1 MLRFPRYRLRRL
13 CAVCLPLFTVLLFPT
28 LTAVP
33 ALAQGLPPVVTG
45 ALRVA
50 HIPLQ
55 GVGVLVVDTEGSK
68 RVLASSNV
76 AQAFNPA
83 SVMKL
88 VTTDA
93 ALEILGPTYTWKT
106 QAYVDGTLA
115 GGVLDGDLIIK
126 GGGDPK
132 LVLENFWLFLRQLR
146 ARGIKDIRGN
156 LVLDRSY
163 FAQSS
168 YDPAQF
174 DGDPQKPYN
183 AGADALL
190 LNYRTQA
197 FRFEPDAASGTVA
210 VTMDPPMAGVRI
222 TPPRLSQ
229 EPCGDW
235 QGKLMMNNDVGAVS
249 FGGSYAADCGPRVW
263 YVHPYRM
270 NNQQFVGASFTQMW
284 ADLGGSF
291 SGRVVAGQVTPSARL
306 MVEVASPALPEVIRD
321 INKYSNNVMARQV
334 FLTLGAEMSG
344 QPGDTVNAAQAVRG
358 WLTEKGIEASAFS
371 IENGSGLSRSDRV
384 TPGLLAGV
392 LLQAYRSPLMPE
404 FVSSLPLVGY
414 DGTMRRRLKS
424 QGVAGQAHIKTGTL
438 NDVRSIAGY
447 VQAASGKTYVVVF
460 LINHAAAPNG
470 QKAQDALLQWVYENG

>member
-1 MLRFPRYRLRRL
+1 MFRFSSPALRRL
-13 CAVCLPLFTVLLFPT
+13 SLSSFTLAIALLAPASPLF
-28 LTAVP
+28 
-33 ALAQGLPPVVTG
+33 AQGLPPPVVG

-50 HIPLQ
+50 HIPQ
-55 GVGVLVVDTEGSK
+55 QNTGVVVVDAESGK
-68 RVLASSNV
+68 RLLASSNV
-76 AQAFNPA
+76 GQPFNPA

-93 ALEILGPTYTWKT
+93 ALEMLGPTYTWKT
-106 QAYVDGTLA
+106 QAYIDGSLA
-115 GGVLDGDLIIK
+115 GGVLNGDLILK

-163 FAQSS
+163 FAESS
-168 YDPAQF
+168 YDPSQF

-183 AGADALL
+183 AGPDALL

-197 FRFEPDAASGTVA
+197 FRFEPDAAAGVVNVS
-210 VTMDPPMAGVRI
+210 MDPPMAGFTI

-235 QGKLMMNNDVGAVS
+235 QGKLMLNNDINGAS
-249 FGGSYAADCGPRVW
+249 FGGTYAADCGPRVW

-270 NNQQFVGASFTQMW
+270 NNAQYVGASFVQMW
-284 ADLGGSF
+284 AEMGGSF
-291 SGRVVAGQVTPSARL
+291 SGRVVNGVVTPSARL
-306 MVEVASPALPEVIRD
+306 MVEVQSPTLPEVIRD

-334 FLTLGAEMSG
+334 LLTLGAEMTG
-344 QPGDTVNAAQAVRG
+344 QPGDTVNAARVVRG
-358 WLTEKGIEASAFS
+358 WLNDKGIDTNGLA
-371 IENGSGLSRSDRV
+371 IENGAGLSRVERV
-384 TPGLLAGV
+384 TPSLLASV
-392 LLQAYRSPLMPE
+392 LVQAYRSPLMPE
-404 FVSSLPLVGY
+404 FISSLPLVGY
-414 DGTMRRRLKS
+414 DGTMRRRLKTQS
-424 QGVAGQAHIKTGTL
+424 VAGQAHIKTGTL

>member
-1 MLRFPRYRLRRL
+1 MFRFSSPALRRL
-13 CAVCLPLFTVLLFPT
+13 SLSSFTLAVALLAPASSLF
-28 LTAVP
+28 
-33 ALAQGLPPVVTG
+33 AQGLPPPVVG

-50 HIPLQ
+50 HIPQ
-55 GVGVLVVDTEGSK
+55 QNTGVVVVDAESGK
-68 RVLASSNV
+68 RLLASSNV
-76 AQAFNPA
+76 GQPFNPA

-93 ALEILGPTYTWKT
+93 ALEMLGPTYTWKT
-106 QAYVDGTLA
+106 QAYIDGSLA
-115 GGVLDGDLIIK
+115 GGVLNGDLILK

-163 FAQSS
+163 FAESS
-168 YDPAQF
+168 YDPSQF

-183 AGADALL
+183 AGPDALL

-197 FRFEPDAASGTVA
+197 FRFEPDAAAGVVNVS
-210 VTMDPPMAGVRI
+210 MDPPMAGFTI

-235 QGKLMMNNDVGAVS
+235 QGKLMLNNDLNGAS
-249 FGGSYAADCGPRVW
+249 FGGTYAADCGPRVW

-270 NNQQFVGASFTQMW
+270 NNAQYVGASFVQMW
-284 ADLGGSF
+284 AELGGSF
-291 SGRVVAGQVTPSARL
+291 SGRVVNGVVTPSARL
-306 MVEVASPALPEVIRD
+306 MVEVQSPTLPEVIRD

-334 FLTLGAEMSG
+334 LLTLGAEMTG
-344 QPGDTVNAAQAVRG
+344 QPGDTVNAARVVRG
-358 WLTEKGIEASAFS
+358 WLNDKGIDTNGLA
-371 IENGSGLSRSDRV
+371 IENGAGLSRVERV
-384 TPGLLAGV
+384 TPSLLASV
-392 LLQAYRSPLMPE
+392 LVQAYRSPLMPE

-414 DGTMRRRLKS
+414 DGTMRRRLKTQS
-424 QGVAGQAHIKTGTL
+424 VAGQAHIKTGTL

>member
-1 MLRFPRYRLRRL
+1 MFRFPRLVKSPRLGL
-13 CAVCLPLFTVLLFPT
+13 SSLWLALLASS
-28 LTAVP
+28 AVP
-33 ALAQGLPPVVTG
+33 VVHAQGLPPSVVG

-50 HIPLQ
+50 HIPQ
-55 GVGVLVVDTEGSK
+55 QNTGVVVVDADNGK
-68 RVLASSNV
+68 RMLAANNTG
-76 AQAFNPA
+76 QPFNPA

-106 QAYVDGTLA
+106 QAYIDGTLA
-115 GGVLDGDLIIK
+115 GGVLNGDLILK

-156 LVLDRSY
+156 LVLDRTY
-163 FAQSS
+163 FAESS
-168 YDPAQF
+168 YDPSQF

-183 AGADALL
+183 AGPDALL
-190 LNYRTQA
+190 MNYRTQA
-197 FRFEPDAASGTVA
+197 FRFEPDAASGV
-210 VTMDPPMAGVRI
+210 VSVSMDPPMAGITV

-235 QGKLMMNNDVGAVS
+235 QGKLKMNNDPNAVS
-249 FGGSYAADCGPRVW
+249 FTGSYSADCGPRVW

-270 NNQQFVGASFTQMW
+270 NNVQYVGASFVQMW

-291 SGRVVAGQVTPSARL
+291 AGRVVNGQVTPSARL
-306 MVEVASPALPEVIRD
+306 MVEVQSPPLPEVIRD

-334 FLTLGAEMSG
+334 LLTLGAEMTG
-344 QPGDTVNAAQAVRG
+344 QPGDTVNAARAVRG
-358 WLTEKGIEASAFS
+358 WLNDKGIDTNGLA
-371 IENGSGLSRSDRV
+371 IENGAGLSRVERV
-384 TPGLLAGV
+384 TPALLASV
-392 LLQAYRSPLMPE
+392 LVQAYRSPLMPE

-414 DGTMRRRLKS
+414 DGTMRRRLKTQS
-424 QGVAGQAHIKTGTL
+424 VAGQAHIKTGTL

-470 QKAQDALLQWVYENG
+470 QQAQDALLQWVYENG

>member
-1 MLRFPRYRLRRL
+1 MLRPVLRLPVRLPRSSLS
-13 CAVCLPLFTVLLFPT
+13 CLPLLAVLLLPMGH
-28 LTAVP
+28 A
-33 ALAQGLPPVVTG
+33 AAQSLPPAVVG

-50 HIPLQ
+50 HIPQ
-55 GVGVLVVDTEGSK
+55 QNTGVLVIDTEGSK
-68 RVLASSNV
+68 RVLVSNNIG
-76 AQAFNPA
+76 QPFNPA

-93 ALEILGPTYTWKT
+93 ALEMLGPTFTWKT
-106 QAYVDGTLA
+106 QAYIDGTLS
-115 GGVLDGDLIIK
+115 GGVLNGDLILK

-132 LVLENFWLFLRQLR
+132 LVLENFWLLLRQLR
-146 ARGIKDIRGN
+146 ARGIQDIRGN

-163 FAQSS
+163 FAPSS

-183 AGADALL
+183 AGPDALL

-197 FRFEPDAASGTVA
+197 FRFEPDAASGTVS
-210 VTMDPPMAGVRI
+210 VSMDPPMAGFTI

-235 QGKLMMNNDVGAVS
+235 QGKLMLNNDASGATFS
-249 FGGSYAADCGPRVW
+249 GSYSADCGARVW

-270 NNQQFVGASFTQMW
+270 SNVQYVGASFAQMW
-284 ADLGGSF
+284 ADLGGRF
-291 SGRVVAGQVTPSARL
+291 AGRVLDGQVTPSARM
-306 MVEVASPALPEVIRD
+306 MVEVQSPALPEVIRD

-334 FLTLGAEMSG
+334 LLTLGAEMTG
-344 QPGDTVNAAQAVRG
+344 QPGDPVNAARAVRG
-358 WLTEKGIEASAFS
+358 WLGDKGIDTNGLA
-371 IENGSGLSRSDRV
+371 IENGAGLSRIERV
-384 TPGLLAGV
+384 TPGLLANV
-392 LLQAYRSPLMPE
+392 LLQAWRSPLMPE

-414 DGTMRRRLKS
+414 DGTMRRRLKT

-460 LINHAAAPNG
+460 LINHPAAPNG

>member
-1 MLRFPRYRLRRL
+1 MFRLSSPALRRL
-13 CAVCLPLFTVLLFPT
+13 SLSSFTLAIALLAPASAVF
-28 LTAVP
+28 
-33 ALAQGLPPVVTG
+33 AQGLPPPVVG

-50 HIPLQ
+50 HIPQ
-55 GVGVLVVDTEGSK
+55 QNTGVVVVDAESGK
-68 RVLASSNV
+68 RLLASSNV
-76 AQAFNPA
+76 GQPFNPA

-93 ALEILGPTYTWKT
+93 ALEMLGPTFTWKT
-106 QAYVDGTLA
+106 QAYIDGSLA
-115 GGVLDGDLIIK
+115 GGLLNGDLILK

-163 FAQSS
+163 FAESS
-168 YDPAQF
+168 YDPSQF

-183 AGADALL
+183 AGPDALL

-197 FRFEPDAASGTVA
+197 FRFEPDAAAGVVNVS
-210 VTMDPPMAGVRI
+210 MDPPMAGFTI

-235 QGKLMMNNDVGAVS
+235 QGKLMLNNDLNGAS
-249 FGGSYAADCGPRVW
+249 FGGTYAADCGPRVW

-270 NNQQFVGASFTQMW
+270 NNAQYVGASFVQMW
-284 ADLGGSF
+284 TELGGSF
-291 SGRVVAGQVTPSARL
+291 SGRVVNGVVTPSARL
-306 MVEVASPALPEVIRD
+306 MVEVQSPTLPEVIRD

-334 FLTLGAEMSG
+334 LLTLGAEMTG
-344 QPGDTVNAAQAVRG
+344 QPGDTVNAARAVRG
-358 WLTEKGIEASAFS
+358 WLNDKGIDTSGLA
-371 IENGSGLSRSDRV
+371 IENGAGLSRVERV
-384 TPGLLAGV
+384 TPSLLASV
-392 LLQAYRSPLMPE
+392 LVQAYRSPLMPE

-414 DGTMRRRLKS
+414 DGTMRRRLKTQS
-424 QGVAGQAHIKTGTL
+424 VAGQAHIKTGTL

>member
-1 MLRFPRYRLRRL
+1 MFRFSSPALRRL
-13 CAVCLPLFTVLLFPT
+13 SLSSFTLAVALL
-28 LTAVP
+28 VP
-33 ALAQGLPPVVTG
+33 ASSLFAQGLPPPVVG

-50 HIPLQ
+50 HIPQ
-55 GVGVLVVDTEGSK
+55 QNTGVVVVDAESGK
-68 RVLASSNV
+68 RLLASSNV
-76 AQAFNPA
+76 GQPFNPA

-93 ALEILGPTYTWKT
+93 ALEMLGPTYMWKT
-106 QAYVDGTLA
+106 QAYIDGSLA
-115 GGVLDGDLIIK
+115 GGVLNGDLILK

-163 FAQSS
+163 FAESS
-168 YDPAQF
+168 YDPSQF

-183 AGADALL
+183 AGPDALL

-197 FRFEPDAASGTVA
+197 FRFEPDAAAGVVNVS
-210 VTMDPPMAGVRI
+210 MDPPMAGFTI

-235 QGKLMMNNDVGAVS
+235 QGKLMLNNDINGAS
-249 FGGSYAADCGPRVW
+249 FGGTYAADCGPRVW

-270 NNQQFVGASFTQMW
+270 NNAQYVGASFVQMW
-284 ADLGGSF
+284 AELGGSF
-291 SGRVVAGQVTPSARL
+291 SGRVVNGVVTPSARL
-306 MVEVASPALPEVIRD
+306 MVEVQSPTLPEVIRD

-334 FLTLGAEMSG
+334 LLTLGAEMTG
-344 QPGDTVNAAQAVRG
+344 QPGDTVNAARVVRG
-358 WLTEKGIEASAFS
+358 WLNDKGIDTNGLA
-371 IENGSGLSRSDRV
+371 IENGAGLSRVERV
-384 TPGLLAGV
+384 TPSLLASV
-392 LLQAYRSPLMPE
+392 LVQAYRSPLMPE
-404 FVSSLPLVGY
+404 FISSLPLVGY
-414 DGTMRRRLKS
+414 DGTMRRRLKTQS
-424 QGVAGQAHIKTGTL
+424 VAGQAHIKTGTL

>member
-1 MLRFPRYRLRRL
+1 MLLSSCFTSSRFAASRFLT
-13 CAVCLPLFTVLLFPT
+13 CAVF
-28 LTAVP
+28 AVACGAGSA
-33 ALAQGLPPVVTG
+33 ALAQGLPPAVVG

-50 HIPLQ
+50 RIAQ
-55 GVGVLVVDTEGSK
+55 NSTGVVVVDAETGK
-68 RVLASSNV
+68 RMLAANNTG
-76 AQAFNPA
+76 QPFNPA

-93 ALEILGPTYTWKT
+93 ALEILGPTFTWKT
-106 QAYVDGTLA
+106 QAYIDGTLA
-115 GGVLDGDLIIK
+115 GGVLNGDLILK

-163 FAQSS
+163 FAESS

-183 AGADALL
+183 AGPDALL

-197 FRFEPDAASGTVA
+197 LRFEPDAASGLVN
-210 VTMDPPMAGVRI
+210 VSMDPPMAGVTI

-235 QGKLMMNNDVGAVS
+235 QGKLKMNNDASAVNFAGTYS
-249 FGGSYAADCGPRVW
+249 ADCGPRVW

-270 NNQQFVGASFTQMW
+270 SNVQYVGASFVQMW

-291 SGRVVAGQVTPSARL
+291 AGRVVNGQVTPSARL
-306 MVEVASPALPEVIRD
+306 MVEVQSPPLPEVIRD

-334 FLTLGAEMSG
+334 LLTLGAEMSG
-344 QPGDTVNAAQAVRG
+344 QPGDTANGARAVRG
-358 WLTEKGIEASAFS
+358 WLGDKGIDTAGLV
-371 IENGSGLSRSDRV
+371 IENGAGLSRVDRV
-384 TPGLLAGV
+384 TPALLASV
-392 LLQAYRSPLMPE
+392 LVQAYRSPLMPE

-414 DGTMRRRLKS
+414 DGTMRRRLKE

-460 LINHAAAPNG
+460 LINHAAASNG
-470 QKAQDALLQWVYENG
+470 QQAQDALLQWVYENG

>member
-1 MLRFPRYRLRRL
+1 MFRFPRLASSSSL
-13 CAVCLPLFTVLLFPT
+13 TFTTF
-28 LTAVP
+28 
-33 ALAQGLPPVVTG
+33 ALALLTSAASAAQSLPPPVVG

-50 HIPLQ
+50 HIPQ
-55 GVGVLVVDTEGSK
+55 QNTGVLVVEADSGK
-68 RVLASSNV
+68 RVLVSNNV
-76 AQAFNPA
+76 SQPFNPA

-93 ALEILGPTYTWKT
+93 ALEILGPTYRWKT
-106 QAYVDGTLA
+106 QAYIDGTLA
-115 GGVLDGDLIIK
+115 NGVLNGDLILK

-163 FAQSS
+163 FAESS

-183 AGADALL
+183 AGPDALL

-197 FRFEPDAASGTVA
+197 FRFEPDVA
-210 VTMDPPMAGVRI
+210 NGVVNVSMDPPMAGVTI

-235 QGKLMMNNDVGAVS
+235 QGKLMLNNQANAANFAGT
-249 FGGSYAADCGPRVW
+249 YAADCGPRVW

-270 NNQQFVGASFTQMW
+270 TNLQYVGASFVQMW
-284 ADLGGSF
+284 AELGGSF
-291 SGRVVAGQVTPSARL
+291 SGRVLNGLVTPTARL
-306 MVEVASPALPEVIRD
+306 MVEVQSPPLPEVIRD
-321 INKYSNNVMARQV
+321 INKYSNNLMARQV
-334 FLTLGAEMSG
+334 LLTLGAEMTG
-344 QPGDTVNAAQAVRG
+344 QPGDTTNAVRAVRS
-358 WLTEKGIEASAFS
+358 WLNDKGIDTSALV
-371 IENGSGLSRSDRV
+371 IENGAGLSRIDRV
-384 TPGLLAGV
+384 TPLLLGS
-392 LLQAYRSPLMPE
+392 LLVQAYRSPLMPE

-414 DGTMRRRLKS
+414 DGTMRRRLKTQS
-424 QGVAGQAHIKTGTL
+424 VAGQAHIKTGTL

-470 QKAQDALLQWVYENG
+470 QQAQDALLQWVYENG

>member
-1 MLRFPRYRLRRL
+1 MFRFSSPALRRL
-13 CAVCLPLFTVLLFPT
+13 SLSSFTLAVALLAPAPSLF
-28 LTAVP
+28 
-33 ALAQGLPPVVTG
+33 AQGLPPPVVG

-50 HIPLQ
+50 HIPQ
-55 GVGVLVVDTEGSK
+55 QNTGVVVVDAESGK
-68 RVLASSNV
+68 RLLASSNV
-76 AQAFNPA
+76 GQPFNPA

-93 ALEILGPTYTWKT
+93 ALEMLGPTYTWKT
-106 QAYVDGTLA
+106 QAYIDGSLA
-115 GGVLDGDLIIK
+115 GGVLNGDLILK

-163 FAQSS
+163 FAESS
-168 YDPAQF
+168 YDPSQF

-183 AGADALL
+183 AGPDALL

-197 FRFEPDAASGTVA
+197 FRFEPDAAAGVVNVS
-210 VTMDPPMAGVRI
+210 MDPPMAGFTI
-222 TPPRLSQ
+222 NPPRLSQ

-235 QGKLMMNNDVGAVS
+235 QGKLMLNNDINGAS
-249 FGGSYAADCGPRVW
+249 FGGTYAADCGPRVW

-270 NNQQFVGASFTQMW
+270 NNAQYVGASFVQMW
-284 ADLGGSF
+284 AELGGSF
-291 SGRVVAGQVTPSARL
+291 SGRVVNGVVTPAARL
-306 MVEVASPALPEVIRD
+306 MVEVQSPTLPEVIRD

-334 FLTLGAEMSG
+334 LLTLGAEMTG
-344 QPGDTVNAAQAVRG
+344 QPGDTVNAARVVRG
-358 WLTEKGIEASAFS
+358 WLNDKGIDTNGLA
-371 IENGSGLSRSDRV
+371 IENGAGLSRVERV
-384 TPGLLAGV
+384 TPSLLASV
-392 LLQAYRSPLMPE
+392 LVQAYRSPLMPE

-414 DGTMRRRLKS
+414 DGTMRRRLKTQS
-424 QGVAGQAHIKTGTL
+424 VAGQAHIKTGTL

>member
-1 MLRFPRYRLRRL
+1 MFRFSSPALRRL
-13 CAVCLPLFTVLLFPT
+13 SLSSFTLAVALLAPAPSLF
-28 LTAVP
+28 
-33 ALAQGLPPVVTG
+33 AQGLPPPVVG

-50 HIPLQ
+50 HIPQ
-55 GVGVLVVDTEGSK
+55 QNTGVVVVDAESGK
-68 RVLASSNV
+68 RLLASSNV
-76 AQAFNPA
+76 GQPFNPA

-93 ALEILGPTYTWKT
+93 ALEMLGPTYTWKT
-106 QAYVDGTLA
+106 QAYIDGSLA
-115 GGVLDGDLIIK
+115 GGVLNGDLILK

-163 FAQSS
+163 FAESS
-168 YDPAQF
+168 YDPSQF

-183 AGADALL
+183 AGPDALL

-197 FRFEPDAASGTVA
+197 FRFEPDAAAGVVNVS
-210 VTMDPPMAGVRI
+210 MDPPMAGFTI
-222 TPPRLSQ
+222 NPPRLSQ

-235 QGKLMMNNDVGAVS
+235 QGKLMLNNDINGAS
-249 FGGSYAADCGPRVW
+249 FGGTYAADCGPRVW

-270 NNQQFVGASFTQMW
+270 NNAQYVGASFVQMW
-284 ADLGGSF
+284 AELGGSF
-291 SGRVVAGQVTPSARL
+291 SGRVVNGVVTPSARL
-306 MVEVASPALPEVIRD
+306 MVEVQSPTLPEVIRD

-334 FLTLGAEMSG
+334 LLTLGAEMTG
-344 QPGDTVNAAQAVRG
+344 QPGDTVNAARVVRG
-358 WLTEKGIEASAFS
+358 WLNDKGIDTNGLA
-371 IENGSGLSRSDRV
+371 IENGAGLSRVERI
-384 TPGLLAGV
+384 TPSLLASV
-392 LLQAYRSPLMPE
+392 LVQAYRSPLMPE

-414 DGTMRRRLKS
+414 DGTMRRRLKTQS
-424 QGVAGQAHIKTGTL
+424 VAGQAHIKTGTL